1 MSRRMDADIA
11 VVGAGLVGATA
22 ALALACAG
30 FEVCLLDAGPA
41 PMAPSTEMDLR
52 VLALAPS
59 SARLLA
65 DVGAWAR
72 MDHARICAYEAM
84 HVWDAETGVD
94 LDFDARLID
103 AQCLGWI
110 AENRHASWTLWQALA
125 ESGMRTF
132 MDVAVRGYAAQ
143 DTHAAL
149 ELDNGE
155 YLRVRLVVAADG
167 RASSLRQHAG
177 IPVAGRDYGQR
188 AIVAHLAPERAHEH
202 AAWQRFLLGG
212 PLALLP
218 LADGRVSLVWSLP
231 DAEASRVLALSDAE
245 FAAAVAVASD
255 YRLGA
260 LSVTS
265 GRAAFPLR
273 LQVAQQFAMPRLV
286 LIGDAAHTV
295 HPLAGQG
302 VNLGLRDVR
311 ELVEV
316 LSGAG
321 ASGADFAAPA
331 ALARYARRRR
341 SADALD
347 AWSFDAIERCF
358 GARARPLVLA
368 RAFGMGLVQH
378 APSLKRMLARHAA
391 GRPA

>member
-1 MSRRMDADIA
+1 MSRRTDADIA
-11 VVGAGLVGATA
+11 VVGAGMVGAAA
-22 ALALACAG
+22 ALALARAG
-30 FEVCLLDAGPA
+30 FVVCLLDAGPA
-41 PMAPSTEMDLR
+41 PVAPSTEMDLR
-52 VLALAPS
+52 VVALAPS

-65 DVGAWAR
+65 EVGAWAR
-72 MDHARICAYEAM
+72 MDHARNCAFEAM
-84 HVWDAETGVD
+84 HVWDAETGLE
-94 LDFDARLID
+94 LDFDARLIN

-110 AENRHASWTLWQALA
+110 VENRHASWSIWQALA
-125 ESGMRTF
+125 ESGVRTF
-132 MDVAVRGYAAQ
+132 TDVTVRGYAAQ

-149 ELDNGE
+149 ELANGE
-155 YLRVRLVVAADG
+155 HLRVRLVVAADG
-167 RASSLRQHAG
+167 HGSSLRKLAG
-177 IPVAGRDYGQR
+177 IHVAGRDYGQR

-202 AAWQRFLLGG
+202 TAWQRFLQGG

-231 DAEASRVLALSDAE
+231 EPEASRVLALNDAE
-245 FAAAVAVASD
+245 FAAAVGVASD
-255 YRLGA
+255 FRLGS
-260 LSVTS
+260 LSVAS

-273 LQVAQQFAMPRLV
+273 LQLAQRFAMPRLV
-286 LIGDAAHTV
+286 LVGDAAHMV

-358 GARARPLVLA
+358 GARALPLVVA

-378 APSLKRMLARHAA
+378 APPLKRLLARHAA
-391 GRPA
+391 GWPT